1 MLFNKVNQLRKEKLY
16 NQAILTLLEA
26 CCNGSYQDYTITLE
40 SPPSNIHAFASSAQ
54 TQHVLASTENV
65 LSLHKIDHSRII
77 EEMRLEFPRTLTGLI
92 TLTDAKGVSTAVV
105 GGEGGEVWQTG
116 ILPGEQ
122 TIHTIETNQAGKAKH
137 QIFSFASHR
146 KRLLY
151 SPLGDPSIHCY
162 HFSKKNVSFL
172 TKNNYA
178 HVARIAIFRDKRKEC
193 YALGYTDQ
201 EKDVPLL
208 SLYDRS
214 EHCVVGV
221 EEVDGSVRALDTLYT
236 KEGETLILAGTE
248 KSTLYAVDS
257 RGTVKWKFKTDSAIN
272 CMEVS
277 YRPGTKEPYIF
288 IGVEGGTLYLLD
300 SSGLMK
306 WKKVFNAAI
315 RAFRLITLSE
325 ADYPHIIVGLSDST
339 IHSFCR
345 SSSGD
350 LAPLLSDLLA
360 DVLTKEKCSEESL
373 IEQFTRSDF
382 QSIRDFGE
390 IRSMG
395 FDNASSLLILQFT
408 HLGRPLEEIIEIIMA
423 HKPSARS
430 LSLLA
435 AFRLN
440 YAQSASAHDIK
451 VRKRFDMLYQ
461 RGDLKDA
468 LLTGCQLAYQSSD
481 IQWTRQLPHPIDN
494 LIVVD
499 SNRFLTIAEKTIT
512 LFDRL
517 MPSRDTQITLP
528 AKITACFSAPDTGY
542 ADHGNTFLFF
552 TRDFTIHYGHL
563 PLSEVTAIA
572 LPGHKNITGE
582 IREKSVA
589 LLDNLFTF
597 STTDRMCYI
606 YSLSSN
612 RAHLIK
618 QFTTSYQTT
627 AATFCVQGND
637 TRIVLG
643 TRDGKILVYQIS
655 TGDIF
660 TANEKEPLWSGEI
673 EGMVECIVAGST
685 SRGETLLI
693 AGSASGATKGFDF
706 DGNLLW
712 EFRTITEKLK
722 PGRGL
727 RSIITVGGHG
737 STTLYA
743 FLLAGELMY
752 VVNEEGKLTKV
763 FTLPEISL
771 RCDLVEESGED
782 HPSLVVLSTTY
793 RLTHTSY
800 YLRNPLAHELGTIY
814 KELITAAG
822 EERSV
827 MDLLE
832 THNPSLQ
839 AFAFQQATQLAQSYT
854 PVKDVIFSSMKHLYQ
869 YDTTLRRVIIKSLE
883 HILKERWDPTLLL
896 DNIDFDDLYQFSGML
911 SLLNK
916 VGKSGKAN
924 RENVITLLKTVYS
937 LTKKEANHIAILQLL
952 EELLKDDPPG
962 IAQFLFDITPF
973 ENSHW
978 VSQEIG
984 IILGRALGK
993 SYAENFNLLTKC
1005 FYVASVKELKALSH
1019 EIKDNLT
1026 LYEGKFTKN
1035 GIKALQLFSGI
1046 DWNKKERM
1054 DDPFTAELAQLKTIL
1069 TGQSYTIAAA
1079 LFHKWERILK
1089 KVSTAEIALT
1099 DLSVKAWHT
1108 VENLNSHVRHS
1119 IVEGCFSGLESF
1131 SLMLRENYRDQD
1143 IIKGINSSIKQL
1155 PMVRKTLTDY
1165 FDGYIDG
1172 DVRLKDVFFFQYK
1185 MVFKE
1190 LDEIEQLS
1198 THFKDNFNDTSFR
1211 NHFAQIIPEKTR
1223 NIQRDN
1229 LDRIDHAVK
1238 RLKTDVCAILGNL
1251 FQDNLIIQSLHKASI
1266 TVYLNLASLDSSH
1279 CRILAREH
1287 ELFNAFFELTNN
1299 VIKHA
1304 FHGIHDKRDRTITV
1318 STECYSKENLYLKID
1333 FTDNGIGMSAHDFAR
1348 MRDISFTKGG
1358 TGEGMERVFQLI
1370 EHNRGKVS
1378 YHSKKGSG
1386 TTVSISL
1393 PLKIRKE
1400 MPEQ

>member
-1 MLFNKVNQLRKEKLY
+1 
-16 NQAILTLLEA
+16 
-26 CCNGSYQDYTITLE
+26 
-40 SPPSNIHAFASSAQ
+40 
-54 TQHVLASTENV
+54 
-65 LSLHKIDHSRII
+65 
-77 EEMRLEFPRTLTGLI
+77 MRLEFPRKLTGLI
-92 TLTDAKGVSTAVV
+92 TLTDIKGVSTAVV

-116 ILPGEQ
+116 ILPGGK
-122 TIHTIETNQAGKAKH
+122 TIHTIETNPSGKAKH
-137 QIFSFASHR
+137 QIFSFTSHR

-151 SPLGDPSIHCY
+151 SPLGDSSIHCY
-162 HFSKKNVSFL
+162 HLSKKNLSFL
-172 TKNNYA
+172 RKNNYT
-178 HVARIAIFRDKRKEC
+178 HVARVALFKYKRKEY

-201 EKDVPLL
+201 EKDVSLL
-208 SLYDRS
+208 SFYDRR
-214 EHCVVGV
+214 EHFVLGV
-221 EEVDGSVRALDTLYT
+221 EEVDGSVQALDTLYT
-236 KEGETLILAGTE
+236 KEGETIILAGTE
-248 KSTLYAVDS
+248 KSTLYAVDC
-257 RGTVKWKFKTDSAIN
+257 RGTVKWKFKTESAIN

-300 SSGLMK
+300 SSGVMK

-315 RAFRLITLSE
+315 RDCRLLTISE
-325 ADYPHIIVGLSDST
+325 SDYPHIIVGLSDNT

-345 SSSGD
+345 SSAED
-350 LAPLLSDLLA
+350 LAPLLSDLFSDILK
-360 DVLTKEKCSEESL
+360 KEKCSKESL
-373 IEQFTRSDF
+373 IEQFIRSDF

-395 FDNASSLLILQFT
+395 FDNASALLILQFT
-408 HLGRPLEEIIEIIMA
+408 HLGRPLEEIIEIIMS

-440 YAQSASAHDIK
+440 YEKRASAHDIK
-451 VRKRFDMLYQ
+451 LRKRFEILYQ

-481 IQWTRQLPHPIDN
+481 MQWTTQLPHPIDN

-499 SNRFLTIAEKTIT
+499 SNRFLTIAEKAIT

-517 MPSRDTQITLP
+517 MPSKDTQITLP
-528 AKITACFSAPDTGY
+528 AKITACFSARGNGY
-542 ADHGNTFLFF
+542 SDHGTTFLFF
-552 TRDFTIHYGHL
+552 TKDFTIHYGHL
-563 PLSEVTAIA
+563 PLSEVRTIV
-572 LPGHKNITGE
+572 LQGHENITGE

-589 LLDNLFTF
+589 LMDNLFSF
-597 STTDRMCYI
+597 STTDKTCYI

-612 RAHLIK
+612 KAHLIK
-618 QFTTSYQTT
+618 QFTNAYQTT

-637 TRIVLG
+637 MRIVLG
-643 TRDGKILVYQIS
+643 TRDGKILVYHIS
-655 TGDIF
+655 KGDIF
-660 TANEKEPLWSGEI
+660 TTNEKEPIWSGEI
-673 EGMVECIVAGST
+673 EGMVECIVAAKT
-685 SRGETLLI
+685 SRGETLII

-706 DGNLLW
+706 EGNLLW
-712 EFRTITEKLK
+712 EFRTITEKLQ

-737 STTLYA
+737 TTTMYV
-743 FLLAGELMY
+743 FLLAGEIIY
-752 VVNEEGKLTKV
+752 VLNEEGKLTKI
-763 FTLPEISL
+763 FTLPEIAL
-771 RCDLVEESGED
+771 RCDLVEASGKE
-782 HPSLVVLSTTY
+782 HHSLVVLSTTY
-793 RLTHTSY
+793 RLTHTTY
-800 YLRNPLAHELGTIY
+800 YLKNPLAHELVTVY
-814 KELITAAG
+814 KALITPAG

-827 MDLLE
+827 MELIE
-832 THNPSLQ
+832 THNPYVQ
-839 AFAFQQATQLAQSYT
+839 AFAFQQATHLTQSYT
-854 PVKDVIFSSMKHLYQ
+854 SVKDVVLSSMKYLYQ
-869 YDTTLRRVIIKSLE
+869 YDNTLRRVIIKSLE
-883 HILKERWDPTLLL
+883 HILTERWDPTLLL

-916 VGKSGKAN
+916 VGKSGKA
-924 RENVITLLKTVYS
+924 RRDNVITLLKTVYS
-937 LTKKEANHIAILQLL
+937 ITKREANHIAILQLL
-952 EELLKDDPPG
+952 EELLKDDPQG

-984 IILGRALGK
+984 IILGRTLGT

-1005 FYVASVKELKALSH
+1005 FYVASVKELKALSS
-1019 EIKDNLT
+1019 EIKNNLT
-1026 LYEGKFTKN
+1026 LYEGKFTEN
-1035 GIKALQLFSGI
+1035 GIRALRLFSAI

-1054 DDPFTAELAQLKTIL
+1054 DDPFTTELEQLKTVL
-1069 TGQSYTIAAA
+1069 TGQSYTIATA

-1089 KVSTAEIALT
+1089 KVSTAEIALS

-1131 SLMLRENYRDQD
+1131 SLMLKENYSDQD
-1143 IIKGINSSIKQL
+1143 IIKGITSSIKQL

-1165 FDGYIDG
+1165 FDSSIDG

-1185 MVFKE
+1185 TIFKE

-1198 THFKDNFNDTSFR
+1198 THFKNNLNDTSFR
-1211 NHFAQIIPEKTR
+1211 DHFAQIIPEKTR

-1229 LDRIDHAVK
+1229 LARIDHAVK
-1238 RLKTDVCAILGNL
+1238 RLKTDVCAILENL
-1251 FQDNLIIQSLHKASI
+1251 FQDNLIKQSLHKASI
-1266 TVYLNLASLDSSH
+1266 SVHLNLAPLDSSH
-1279 CRILAREH
+1279 CKILAREH
-1287 ELFNAFFELTNN
+1287 ELFNAFYELTNN
-1299 VIKHA
+1299 VIKHD
-1304 FHGIHDKRDRTITV
+1304 FEEMHDERERTITV
-1318 STECYSKENLYLKID
+1318 ATECYSKENLYLKID
-1333 FTDNGIGMSAHDFAR
+1333 ITDNGIGMSPHELAR

-1370 EHNRGKVS
+1370 EHNRGEIS

-1386 TTVSISL
+1386 TTISISL

-1400 MPEQ
+1400 IPEQ

>member
-1 MLFNKVNQLRKEKLY
+1 
-16 NQAILTLLEA
+16 
-26 CCNGSYQDYTITLE
+26 
-40 SPPSNIHAFASSAQ
+40 
-54 TQHVLASTENV
+54 
-65 LSLHKIDHSRII
+65 
-77 EEMRLEFPRTLTGLI
+77 
-92 TLTDAKGVSTAVV
+92 
-105 GGEGGEVWQTG
+105 
-116 ILPGEQ
+116 
-122 TIHTIETNQAGKAKH
+122 
-137 QIFSFASHR
+137 
-146 KRLLY
+146 
-151 SPLGDPSIHCY
+151 
-162 HFSKKNVSFL
+162 VSFL
-172 TKNNYA
+172 KKNNYA
-178 HVARIAIFRDKRKEC
+178 HVARIALFRDKRKEY
-193 YALGYTDQ
+193 YALGYTDL
-201 EKDVPLL
+201 ERDVPLL
-208 SLYDRS
+208 SLYDSR
-214 EHCVVGV
+214 EQFKVGV
-221 EEVDGSVRALDTLYT
+221 EEVDGSVRVLDTLST
-236 KEGETLILAGTE
+236 KEGETIILAGTE
-248 KSTLYAVDS
+248 KSTLYAVDP
-257 RGTVKWKFKTDSAIN
+257 GGIVKWKFKADSAIN
-272 CMEVS
+272 SMEVS

-300 SSGLMK
+300 RSGAMK

-315 RAFRLITLSE
+315 RACRLVTISE
-325 ADYPHIIVGLSDST
+325 SDYPHIIVGLSDNT

-345 SSSGD
+345 SSAED
-350 LAPLLSDLLA
+350 LTPLLSDLLS
-360 DVLTKEKCSEESL
+360 DVLTKEQCSEESL
-373 IEQFTRSDF
+373 IEQFSRSDF

-395 FDNASSLLILQFT
+395 FDNPTALLILQFT
-408 HLGRPLEEIIEIIMA
+408 HLGRPLEEIIEIIMT

-440 YAQSASAHDIK
+440 YEQRTSAHDIK
-451 VRKRFDMLYQ
+451 LRKRFESLYQ

-468 LLTGCQLAYQSSD
+468 LFTGCQLAYQSSD
-481 IQWTRQLPHPIDN
+481 IQWTRQLPHPIDSLLVIDN
-494 LIVVD
+494 
-499 SNRFLTIAEKTIT
+499 NRFLTTTEKTIT
-512 LFDRL
+512 IFDRL
-517 MPSRDTQITLP
+517 IPSRDTQITLP
-528 AKITACFSAPDTGY
+528 AKITACFSARGKGY
-542 ADHGNTFLFF
+542 SDHGSTFLFF
-552 TRDFTIHYGHL
+552 SKDFTIHYGHL
-563 PLSEVTAIA
+563 PLSKLTTIA
-572 LPGHKNITGE
+572 LPGHTSITGD

-597 STTDRMCYI
+597 STTDKTCYI
-606 YSLSSN
+606 YSLTASK
-612 RAHLIK
+612 AHLIK
-618 QFTTSYQTT
+618 HFTTPDQTT
-627 AATFCVQGND
+627 ASSFCVQGD
-637 TRIVLG
+637 DMRIVLG

-655 TGDIF
+655 KGDIF
-660 TANEKEPLWSGEI
+660 TGNEKEPLWSGEI
-673 EGMVECIVAGST
+673 EGMVECIVTART
-685 SRGETLLI
+685 SRGETILI
-693 AGSASGATKGFDF
+693 AGSASGATKGFDCE
-706 DGNLLW
+706 GNLLW
-712 EFRTITEKLK
+712 EFRTITEKLQ

-727 RSIITVGGHG
+727 RSIITVGGNG

-743 FLLAGELMY
+743 FLLAGELIY
-752 VVNEEGKLTKV
+752 VVNEEGKLTKI
-763 FTLPEISL
+763 FTLPEIAL
-771 RCDLVEESGED
+771 RCDLVEDSGED

-814 KELITAAG
+814 KGLITAAG

-827 MDLLE
+827 MELLE
-832 THNPSLQ
+832 THNPALQ
-839 AFAFQQATQLAQSYT
+839 AFAFQQATQLAQFYT
-854 PVKDVIFSSMKHLYQ
+854 PVKDVVLSSMKHLYQ
-869 YDTTLRRVIIKSLE
+869 YDNTLRRVIIKSLE
-883 HILKERWDPTLLL
+883 YMLTERWDPALLL

-916 VGKSGKAN
+916 VGKTGKAN
-924 RENVITLLKTVYS
+924 RENVITLLKTVYA
-937 LTKKEANHIAILQLL
+937 LTKREANHIAILQLL

-962 IAQFLFDITPF
+962 IAEFLFDITPF

-984 IILGRALGK
+984 IILGRALGR

-1005 FYVASVKELKALSH
+1005 FYVASVKELKALSR

-1026 LYEGKFTKN
+1026 FYQGKFTEN
-1035 GIKALQLFSGI
+1035 GIRALQLFAAI

-1054 DDPFTAELAQLKTIL
+1054 DDPFTTELAQLQTIL
-1069 TGQSYTIAAA
+1069 TGQSYTIATA

-1131 SLMLRENYRDQD
+1131 SLMLRENYGDQD
-1143 IIKGINSSIKQL
+1143 IIKGIISSIKQL

-1172 DVRLKDVFFFQYK
+1172 DVRLKDVFFYQYK
-1185 MVFKE
+1185 MIFKE

-1198 THFKDNFNDTSFR
+1198 IHFKNNLNDPSFR
-1211 NHFAQIIPEKTR
+1211 DHFAQTIPEKTR

-1229 LDRIDHAVK
+1229 LARIDHAVK
-1238 RLKTDVCAILGNL
+1238 RLKTDVCAILENL
-1251 FQDNLIIQSLHKASI
+1251 FQDNLIKESLHKAAISA
-1266 TVYLNLASLDSSH
+1266 YLNLAPLDSAH

-1287 ELFNAFFELTNN
+1287 ELFNAFYELTNN

-1304 FHGIHDKRDRTITV
+1304 FHGVHDKREKTITV
-1318 STECYSKENLYLKID
+1318 STECYSEENLYLKID
-1333 FTDNGIGMSAHDFAR
+1333 FTDNGIGMSAHELAR

-1400 MPEQ
+1400 LPEQ

>member
-1 MLFNKVNQLRKEKLY
+1 MLFNKLNQLRKEKLY

-26 CCNGSYQDYTITLE
+26 CCNGSYQDYTLTLG
-40 SPPSNIHAFASSAQ
+40 SPPRNIHAFASSAH
-54 TQHVLASTENV
+54 TQYVLASTENV
-65 LSLHKIDHSRII
+65 LSLHRIDRSRIF

-92 TLTDAKGVSTAVV
+92 TLTDGKGVATAMV

-116 ILPGEQ
+116 ILPGSEA
-122 TIHTIETNQAGKAKH
+122 IHTIESSQAGKAKH

-146 KRLLY
+146 KKLLY

-162 HFSKKNVSFL
+162 HLSKKNVSFL
-172 TKNNYA
+172 GKNNYA
-178 HVARIAIFRDKRKEC
+178 RVARIALFRDKRKEY

-214 EHCVVGV
+214 EQFVVGV
-221 EEVDGSVRALDTLYT
+221 AEVDGSVRVLDTLYT
-236 KEGETLILAGTE
+236 KAGEPLILAGTE

-300 SSGLMK
+300 SSGVMK
-306 WKKVFNAAI
+306 WKKVFNSAI
-315 RAFRLITLSE
+315 RACRLVTLS
-325 ADYPHIIVGLSDST
+325 ASDYPHIIIGLSDNT

-345 SSSGD
+345 SSAGD

-408 HLGRPLEEIIEIIMA
+408 HLGRPLEEIIEIIMT
-423 HKPSARS
+423 HKPSARN
-430 LSLLA
+430 LALLA

-440 YAQSASAHDIK
+440 YEQRTSAHDIK
-451 VRKRFDMLYQ
+451 VRKKFEMLYQ

-481 IQWTRQLPHPIDN
+481 IQWTRQLSHPIDN

-528 AKITACFSAPDTGY
+528 AKITACFSARDKGH
-542 ADHGNTFLFF
+542 ADQGNTFLFF
-552 TRDFTIHYGHL
+552 TRDFTIHSGQL
-563 PLSEVTAIA
+563 PLRQVTTIT
-572 LPGHKNITGE
+572 LPGHENISGE

-597 STTDRMCYI
+597 STTDKTCYI

-612 RAHLIK
+612 KAHLIK
-618 QFTTSYQTT
+618 QFTNAYQTT
-627 AATFCVQGND
+627 AATFCVQGNA
-637 TRIVLG
+637 TSIVLG

-655 TGDIF
+655 RGDIF
-660 TANEKEPLWSGEI
+660 TGNGKEPLWSGET
-673 EGMVECIVAGST
+673 EGMVECIVAAST
-685 SRGETLLI
+685 SRGQTLLI
-693 AGSASGATKGFDF
+693 AGSASGTTRGFDC

-722 PGRGL
+722 PGRGV
-727 RSIITVGGHG
+727 RSIITVGGQG
-737 STTLYA
+737 TTSMFVL
-743 FLLAGELMY
+743 LLAGELIY
-752 VVNEEGKLTKV
+752 VLNEEGKLTKI
-763 FTLPEISL
+763 FTLPEIAL
-771 RCDLVEESGED
+771 RFDLVEESGAE
-782 HPSLVVLSTTY
+782 HLSLVLLSTTY
-793 RLTHTSY
+793 LLTHITY
-800 YLRNPLAHELGTIY
+800 YLKNPLAHELGTIY
-814 KELITAAG
+814 KGLIPAAG

-827 MDLLE
+827 MELLD
-832 THNPSLQ
+832 THNLYLQ

-854 PVKDVIFSSMKHLYQ
+854 SVKDVILSSIKHLYQ
-869 YDTTLRRVIIKSLE
+869 YDSTLRRVIIKSLE
-883 HILKERWDPTLLL
+883 HILTERWDPTLLL

-993 SYAENFNLLTKC
+993 SYAENFNVLTKC
-1005 FYVASVKELKALSH
+1005 FYVGSVKELKALSS
-1019 EIKDNLT
+1019 EIQENLT
-1026 LYEGKFTKN
+1026 LYEGTFTEN
-1035 GIKALQLFSGI
+1035 GIKALQLFSAI

-1054 DDPFTAELAQLKTIL
+1054 DDPFTTELEQLKTIL
-1069 TGQSYTIAAA
+1069 TGQSYTIANA

-1089 KVSTAEIALT
+1089 KVSTAEIALG
-1099 DLSVKAWHT
+1099 DLSVTAWHT

-1131 SLMLRENYRDQD
+1131 SLMLKENYSDQD
-1143 IIKGINSSIKQL
+1143 IIRGITSSIKQL

-1165 FDGYIDG
+1165 FEGSIDG
-1172 DVRLKDVFFFQYK
+1172 DVRLKDVFFFHYK
-1185 MVFKE
+1185 MIFKE
-1190 LDEIEQLS
+1190 LDEIEELS
-1198 THFKDNFNDTSFR
+1198 THFQDNLNDTSFR
-1211 NHFAQIIPEKTR
+1211 DHFAHIIPAKNKKHSGR
-1223 NIQRDN
+1223 QPCPNRPCGQAIK
-1229 LDRIDHAVK
+1229 DRC
-1238 RLKTDVCAILGNL
+1238 VCN
-1251 FQDNLIIQSLHKASI
+1251 FRK
-1266 TVYLNLASLDSSH
+1266 
-1279 CRILAREH
+1279 
-1287 ELFNAFFELTNN
+1287 
-1299 VIKHA
+1299 
-1304 FHGIHDKRDRTITV
+1304 
-1318 STECYSKENLYLKID
+1318 
-1333 FTDNGIGMSAHDFAR
+1333 
-1348 MRDISFTKGG
+1348 
-1358 TGEGMERVFQLI
+1358 
-1370 EHNRGKVS
+1370 
-1378 YHSKKGSG
+1378 
-1386 TTVSISL
+1386 
-1393 PLKIRKE
+1393 PLSR
-1400 MPEQ
+1400 